1 MIIKK
6 DSLGRYIVQPVEDD
20 TKLYFDI
27 DTSTN
32 EPHLAIYQG
41 HDSQLINDRL
51 EALDCSNFLS
61 RDDVDELIELLMKCK
76 VEMDRKAEK

>member
-1 MIIKK
+1 MVIKK
-6 DSLGRYIVQPVEDD
+6 DIIGRYIVQPLEDD

-51 EALDCSNFLS
+51 EALDCTNFLS

>member
-1 MIIKK
+1 MKIKK

-32 EPHLAIYQG
+32 EPHLGIYQG
-41 HDSQLINDRL
+41 HNSQLINDRL
-51 EALDCSNFLS
+51 EALDCTNWLNT
-61 RDDVDELIELLMKCK
+61 DDVDELIELLMKCK

>member
-1 MIIKK
+1 MVIKK
-6 DSLGRYIVQPVEDD
+6 DIIGRYIVQPVEDD